1 MMYITHGS
9 RGDGVG
15 GACGAARSDHPD
27 AIATASGV
35 RAAPRAAT
43 TPTPST
49 KDRGL
54 SLAPGVR
61 TRLGASPHATSPDE
75 TRNTVMYSLTR
86 TGDLLRRRVAV
97 LVPQLVADLGQQ
109 LLVAEL
115 DARVE
120 RVVADDAPVA
130 RRHRDAAAAR
140 VVR

>member
-1 MMYITHGS
+1 M
-9 RGDGVG
+9 
-15 GACGAARSDHPD
+15 
-27 AIATASGV
+27 ASGDA
-35 RAAPRAAT
+35 RRRRRK
-43 TPTPST
+43 SR
-49 KDRGL
+49 D
-54 SLAPGVR
+54 LA
-61 TRLGASPHATSPDE
+61 ATSPDADVTPSTNDPAVSVTLSLARTWHPWPAPRSE
-75 TRNTVMYSLTR
+75 PACHESRRPRSAKDEKSGNIVMYSLTR